1 VSARSSPL
9 GSGLYF
15 IDVLACLLFCLTLAL
30 VGARFGREQTV
41 EVDLPRIDA
50 VTPGGAALSGRRI
63 AIREQAGELRI
74 HLDGERVSFDELEAQ
89 LRAAPP
95 ASIVVRSE
103 TSTLARVVAIAH
115 AAGVHDIELA
125 YRAGTQQK
133 GEH

>member
-30 VGARFGREQTV
+30 VGARFGQEQTV

-63 AIREQAGELRI
+63 AIREQEGELRI

-103 TSTLARVVAIAH
+103 ASTLARIVAIAH

-125 YRAGTQQK
+125 YRTGTQQE
-133 GEH
+133 GEQ